1 MGLSSMVAHSRIAA
15 ALAISKLVVW
25 CWFSTPLKEKL
36 KYTDIAAWLFLA
48 GVLNVCCPGAPL
60 IPKIRWRH
68 GSKVLS
74 IMCVWYVYRFAR
86 FLLLRFK
93 AAFIDDSYAE
103 LIPSQITEGAA
114 SLIYIVVVSILTAMV
129 YFTRNI
135 TDAALF
141 VAADKTTMMTKEK
154 RRKSSSFST
163 MPRALTRLQETEVWN
178 QRRSAQVKQRKV
190 VDRRDPVVTRS
201 GEQVP
206 SVISQ
211 EYVTFVNAIRLDKD
225 LPESYN
231 KP

>member
-15 ALAISKLVVW
+15 AIVISKLVVW
-25 CWFSTPLKEKL
+25 CWFSTPFKEKP

-68 GSKVLS
+68 VSRVLS
-74 IMCVWYVYRFAR
+74 IMCMWYVYRCAR
-86 FLLLRFK
+86 FVFMRFK
-93 AAFIDDSYAE
+93 AAFIGDSFAA
-103 LIPSQITEGAA
+103 LMPSQITEGTA
-114 SLIYIVVVSILTAMV
+114 SLIYVVVVSILTAMV
-129 YFTRNI
+129 YFTRHV
-135 TDAALF
+135 TDTALF
-141 VAADKTTMMTKEK
+141 VAADKTTMMTKDK

-163 MPRALTRLQETEVWN
+163 MPRALTRLHDTEVWS
-178 QRRSAQVKQRKV
+178 QRRSAQVKRKV
-190 VDRRDPVVTRS
+190 VDRLDPVVTRS